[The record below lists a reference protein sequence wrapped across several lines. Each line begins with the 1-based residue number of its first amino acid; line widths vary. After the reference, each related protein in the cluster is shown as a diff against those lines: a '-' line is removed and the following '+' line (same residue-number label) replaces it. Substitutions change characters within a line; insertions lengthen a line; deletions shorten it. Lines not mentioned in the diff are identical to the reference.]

1 MLDNIVMALSIISV
15 TCSLFIAIRDIR
27 RKVTS
32 HTGKTVKCGVKT
44 KKILWYIMFGAILG
58 AVTTI
63 FVVGIEKTYMNK
75 FGSGMNMMNKGEYE
89 QAQEIFD
96 DLNEDKLQLDAQYNN
111 AKKLYDDGK
120 FQEAS
125 RIFEDLGDYKSS
137 EQYLQMS
144 LLAIISDTNDVQESQ
159 YSVACDLYDNEKFC
173 RALNYFEKLD
183 NYKDSIQMKEQCIV
197 AMQEMSAHT
206 ISAGISFAIGIK
218 EDKTVV
224 SAGSVE
230 SSNFADWE
238 NIISVSNL
246 GVITIGLKDDGTVIT
261 FGDLPVDV
269 NDWNDIVA
277 VSAGERY
284 VVGLKQDGTVVGA
297 GHDQGDGQ
305 LEVDGW
311 TDIVAIA
318 TGWRHTVGL
327 DSDGE
332 VHITGYGSHR
342 QLKEIND
349 SSEWEN
355 IIAVAAGGGG
365 AIGKGHT
372 VGLRADG
379 TVVAVGDNTYGQCNV
394 SEWKNIKAIAA
405 GDWHTIGLCEDGTV
419 VSTKPN
425 SDKYPSLYTAA
436 CDVENLE
443 GVVEIAA
450 GTGYT
455 IALKKNGTVEALGYN
470 DNNQRDK
477 TEDWENMKVRNKEFI
492 E

>member
-1 MLDNIVMALSIISV
+1 MFDIIAIALSIISL
-15 TCSLFIAIRDIR
+15 TCSLFIAVKDTR
-27 RKVTS
+27 RKITLR
-32 HTGKTVKCGVKT
+32 TGETFNCGIKA
-44 KKILWYIMFGAILG
+44 KKILWKIMFVVILC
-58 AVTTI
+58 AVTI
-63 FVVGIEKTYMNK
+63 FFVVGIEKTYMNK
-75 FGSGMNMMNKGEYE
+75 LGSGMNLMNKGEYE
-89 QAQEIFD
+89 QAQEIFE

-120 FQEAS
+120 FQEAR
-125 RIFEDLGDYKSS
+125 RIFEELGDYKSS
-137 EQYLQMS
+137 KQYLQMC
-144 LLAIISDTNDVQESQ
+144 LLASVADTNDVQESQ
-159 YSVACDLYDNEKFC
+159 YSVACDLYNERNFC

-183 NYKDSIQMKEQCIV
+183 NYKDSIQMKEKCIV

-206 ISAGISFAIGIK
+206 ISAGISFAVGITD
-218 EDKTVV
+218 DKTVV
-224 SAGSVE
+224 SAGSVD

-238 NIISVSNL
+238 NIISISNL
-246 GVITIGLKDDGTVIT
+246 GIITIGLKEDGTVIT

-269 NDWNDIVA
+269 SGWNNIVA

-284 VVGLKQDGTVVGA
+284 VVGLRSDGTVVGA

-332 VHITGYGSHR
+332 VHITGYGSRR

-365 AIGKGHT
+365 AMGKGHT
-372 VGLRADG
+372 VGLREDG
-379 TVVAVGDNTYGQCNV
+379 TVVAVGDNSYGQCNV
-394 SEWKNIKAIAA
+394 SEWKDIKAIAA
-405 GDWHTIGLCEDGTV
+405 GDWHTVGLCKDGTV
-419 VSTKPN
+419 VSTKPDSN
-425 SDKYPSLYTAA
+425 KYPNLYTAA
-436 CDVENLE
+436 CDVKDME
-443 GVVEIAA
+443 GIIEIAA

-455 IALKKNGTVEALGYN
+455 IGLKENGTVEALGFN
-470 DNNQRDK
+470 DNHQRDE
-477 TEDWENMKVRNKEFI
+477 TETDEWNNIKVK
-492 E
+492 